1 MTSQMASLMTFLMTS
16 LMTTDDLPH
25 QVAELRQTLSEL
37 RTAMG
42 DDAAKAQSQIE
53 QLKGQLEVLLRRH
66 HEATPSLMTTLMA
79 SDDLP
84 HQVLRRHHEATTV
97 EQRMQMDVLQK
108 LREEEAKESRD
119 RLEALARAK
128 RQQASQF
135 SEQLR
140 AVKADR
146 EADANHLHAKIERLR
161 SLHTAAIA
169 AGSVRARPQL
179 EIMIAIMRASACIS
193 DCTPDCI
200 PERIP
205 VCAC

>member
-1 MTSQMASLMTFLMTS
+1 
-16 LMTTDDLPH
+16 
-25 QVAELRQTLSEL
+25 
-37 RTAMG
+37 
-42 DDAAKAQSQIE
+42 
-53 QLKGQLEVLLRRH
+53 
-66 HEATPSLMTTLMA
+66 
-79 SDDLP
+79 
-84 HQVLRRHHEATTV
+84 
-97 EQRMQMDVLQK
+97 MQMDVLQK

-169 AGSVRARPQL
+169 AGSVRARP
-179 EIMIAIMRASACIS
+179 
-193 DCTPDCI
+193 
-200 PERIP
+200 
-205 VCAC
+205 